1 MQDIKAFLEQYVGQ
15 NGSADVIV
23 NGDYV
28 DLDIDGVKQV
38 NNLPAD
44 VYIVVDTGVDAQVA
58 ASVDAVLVSSKD
70 PLNKDPAHFPKE
82 IVCRANSS
90 LMAAELSDTLF
101 AFTKNGLPHDEPVV
115 NTTIPPAPTV
125 PDVPL
130 SISGEEVED
139 DSEEGEDDS
148 TSEGMVW

>member
-1 MQDIKAFLEQYVGQ
+1 MQDIKAFLEGYVGQ
-15 NGSADVIV
+15 NGSVDVIV

-28 DLDIDGVKQV
+28 DLDVDGVKQV
-38 NNLPAD
+38 NDLPAD

-82 IVCRANSS
+82 VVCRANRS
-90 LMAAELSDTLF
+90 LTTVELSDTLF
-101 AFTKNGLPHDEPVV
+101 AFIQHEEPVV
-115 NTTIPPAPTV
+115 NTTIPPAPVT

-139 DSEEGEDDS
+139 SSEESEDIPP
-148 TSEGMVW
+148 SEGMVW